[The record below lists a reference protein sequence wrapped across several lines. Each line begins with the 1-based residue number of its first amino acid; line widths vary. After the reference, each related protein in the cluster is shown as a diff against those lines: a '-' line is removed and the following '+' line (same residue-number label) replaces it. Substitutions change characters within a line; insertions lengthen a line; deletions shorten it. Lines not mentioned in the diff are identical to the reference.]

1 LEYIKRRR
9 KGSLETSPV
18 LSEEHNLRKTSY
30 ILIPV
35 GCVLSVIAFF
45 VEINDNPPAIVSM
58 LIGFFA
64 IVLGIIYFLKKLGKR
79 KPTQELLYWT
89 PRALCITYAM
99 FISMFALDVFKEGQ
113 GFWFTILALLGHLI
127 PTFLIL
133 IILAVSWR
141 REWIGGILFIVLGV
155 LYVVTSWNKPF
166 GHLSTF
172 LLIAGPLE
180 LAGALFLFNWYYRSE
195 LRGSS
200 T

>member
-1 LEYIKRRR
+1 M
-9 KGSLETSPV
+9 ETSPV
-18 LSEEHNLRKTSY
+18 LSEEHNLRKMSY
-30 ILIPV
+30 VLIAIGCIL
-35 GCVLSVIAFF
+35 LVIAFLIG
-45 VEINDNPPAIVSM
+45 INDNPPAIVSM
-58 LIGFFA
+58 LVGFFA
-64 IVLGIIYFLKKLGKR
+64 VVLGIIYFFKKSGKR
-79 KPTQELLYWT
+79 KPTQELLYWA
-89 PRALCITYAM
+89 PRALCITYAV

-113 GFWFTILALLGHLI
+113 GFWITILALMMHLI

-166 GHLSTF
+166 GHLTTF
-172 LLIAGPLE
+172 LLVAGPLE
-180 LAGALFLFNWYYRSE
+180 LNGALFLINWHCRGE